1 MDPRVDAAGTD
12 SNGFHRASPLAQ
24 MGQRDQQWSFLR
36 MGGSVPAGEH
46 GGDSIPDPGRPTMR
60 GDPFLKFHRRAEAAG
75 YPALLI
81 VSVVCLALVV
91 TPILLLGLT
100 DAGWVL
106 ALALLNLIVAIG
118 VLAGAVLA
126 ALSDV
131 DERAARPASRD
142 VAASDERDPIV
153 PLPRR
158 HRTTRHASDDRR
170 AA

>member
-1 MDPRVDAAGTD
+1 MRGNPFL
-12 SNGFHRASPLAQ
+12 NFHR
-24 MGQRDQQWSFLR
+24 
-36 MGGSVPAGEH
+36 
-46 GGDSIPDPGRPTMR
+46 T
-60 GDPFLKFHRRAEAAG
+60 AEAAG

-91 TPILLLGLT
+91 TPVLLLGLT

-118 VLAGAVLA
+118 VLAGEVLA
-126 ALSDV
+126 ALSDY
-131 DERAARPASRD
+131 DEPAAGPPGRG
-142 VAASDERDPIV
+142 VAASDERNPIV

-158 HRTTRHASDDRR
+158 DRTTRHASDDRR

>member
-1 MDPRVDAAGTD
+1 MRGNPFL
-12 SNGFHRASPLAQ
+12 NFHR
-24 MGQRDQQWSFLR
+24 
-36 MGGSVPAGEH
+36 
-46 GGDSIPDPGRPTMR
+46 T
-60 GDPFLKFHRRAEAAG
+60 AEAAG

-91 TPILLLGLT
+91 TPVLLLGLT
-100 DAGWVL
+100 DAGWML

-131 DERAARPASRD
+131 DESAAGPASRG
-142 VAASDERDPIV
+142 VAASDERDPIM

-158 HRTTRHASDDRR
+158 PQATRHAGEDRR

>member
-1 MDPRVDAAGTD
+1 
-12 SNGFHRASPLAQ
+12 
-24 MGQRDQQWSFLR
+24 
-36 MGGSVPAGEH
+36 
-46 GGDSIPDPGRPTMR
+46 MR
-60 GDPFLKFHRRAEAAG
+60 GNPFLKFHRTAEAAG

-81 VSVVCLALVV
+81 VSMVCLALVV

-106 ALALLNLIVAIG
+106 ALALLNLVVAIG

-131 DERAARPASRD
+131 DERAASPASRD
-142 VAASDERDPIV
+142 VAVSDERDPIV
-153 PLPRR
+153 PLRRR
-158 HRTTRHASDDRR
+158 HWTTRHAGDDRR

>member
-1 MDPRVDAAGTD
+1 
-12 SNGFHRASPLAQ
+12 
-24 MGQRDQQWSFLR
+24 
-36 MGGSVPAGEH
+36 
-46 GGDSIPDPGRPTMR
+46 MR
-60 GDPFLKFHRRAEAAG
+60 GNPFLNFHRRAEGAG

-91 TPILLLGLT
+91 TPVLLLGLT

-106 ALALLNLIVAIG
+106 ALALLNLIVAVG

-131 DERAARPASRD
+131 DERVAGPASRG
-142 VAASDERDPIV
+142 VAASDERDPVV

-158 HRTTRHASDDRR
+158 HRTTRHAGEDRR

>member
-1 MDPRVDAAGTD
+1 
-12 SNGFHRASPLAQ
+12 
-24 MGQRDQQWSFLR
+24 MGQLDQEWLFVR
-36 MGGSVPAGEH
+36 MGESASADEH
-46 GGDSIPDPGRPTMR
+46 GRRRVPDSGRPTMR
-60 GDPFLKFHRRAEAAG
+60 GNPFLNFHRTAEAAG

-131 DERAARPASRD
+131 DERAAGPASHG
-142 VAASDERDPIV
+142 VAASNKREPIV

-158 HRTTRHASDDRR
+158 PRTTRHASDDRR

>member
-1 MDPRVDAAGTD
+1 
-12 SNGFHRASPLAQ
+12 
-24 MGQRDQQWSFLR
+24 
-36 MGGSVPAGEH
+36 
-46 GGDSIPDPGRPTMR
+46 MR
-60 GDPFLKFHRRAEAAG
+60 GNPFLNFHRRSEAAG

-118 VLAGAVLA
+118 ILAGAVLA

-131 DERAARPASRD
+131 DESAARPSDRG
-142 VAASDERDPIV
+142 VSSSDERDPIV
-153 PLPRR
+153 SLPRR
-158 HRTTRHASDDRR
+158 HRATRHPREDPR

>member
-1 MDPRVDAAGTD
+1 MRGNPFL
-12 SNGFHRASPLAQ
+12 NFHR
-24 MGQRDQQWSFLR
+24 
-36 MGGSVPAGEH
+36 
-46 GGDSIPDPGRPTMR
+46 T
-60 GDPFLKFHRRAEAAG
+60 AEAAG

-91 TPILLLGLT
+91 TPVLLLGLT

-106 ALALLNLIVAIG
+106 ALALLNLIVAIA

-131 DERAARPASRD
+131 DERAAGPASRG
-142 VAASDERDPIV
+142 VGASDERDPIV
-153 PLPRR
+153 PMPRR
-158 HRTTRHASDDRR
+158 HRTTRRASDDRR

>member
-1 MDPRVDAAGTD
+1 
-12 SNGFHRASPLAQ
+12 
-24 MGQRDQQWSFLR
+24 
-36 MGGSVPAGEH
+36 
-46 GGDSIPDPGRPTMR
+46 MR
-60 GDPFLKFHRRAEAAG
+60 GNPFLKFHRRAEAAG

-142 VAASDERDPIV
+142 VAASDEGDPIV
-153 PLPRR
+153 PMPRR